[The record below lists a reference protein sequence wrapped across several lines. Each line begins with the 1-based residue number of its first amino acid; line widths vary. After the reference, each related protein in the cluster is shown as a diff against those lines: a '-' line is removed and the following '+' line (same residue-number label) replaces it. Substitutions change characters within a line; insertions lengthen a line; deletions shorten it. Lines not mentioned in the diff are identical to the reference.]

1 MYVPILMYH
10 HIDRAPPGAN
20 AVRRD
25 LSVAPKKFEE
35 QLQYLKQQGYES
47 ISLNDLVLHLTRGTP
62 LPPKPIVL
70 TFDDGYV
77 DAYTHAFPL
86 LQRYG
91 FTGTFFL
98 LSAPVDA
105 QNPDFLSWD
114 QVLEMYHAGMR
125 FEPHSYDHPDMR
137 NRGFQFVVFQV
148 LAPKEAIEARTGEPC
163 RFFAYPSGRY
173 DDFVIDVLR
182 SAHYWGGVLTA
193 QGATHSSGDIFTL
206 RRVRVQGA
214 DTLDDFIRNLNL
226 DW

>member
-1 MYVPILMYH
+1 MPTAMPFL
-10 HIDRAPPGAN
+10 
-20 AVRRD
+20 
-25 LSVAPKKFEE
+25 
-35 QLQYLKQQGYES
+35 
-47 ISLNDLVLHLTRGTP
+47 
-62 LPPKPIVL
+62 
-70 TFDDGYV
+70 
-77 DAYTHAFPL
+77 L

-98 LSAPVDA
+98 ISAPVDA

-193 QGATHSSGDIFTL
+193 QGATHTSGDIFTL